1 MTMTTEK
8 KTKADPLVAATTIL
22 IDGKAF
28 EAGERITGVP
38 KEQIDIAANQK
49 RVVRR
54 SVYEVLAAGV
64 PAPDLGGDE
73 VEDDGDGDDAGT
85 GNDADDNGG
94 SGQ

>member
-1 MTMTTEK
+1 MTTEK

-49 RVVRR
+49 RVVRQ
-54 SVYEVLAAGV
+54 SVYKVLAAGA
-64 PAPDLGGDE
+64 PAPELGGDE
-73 VEDDGDGDDAGT
+73 TEDEHEDDAD
-85 GNDADDNGG
+85 GNDAGNNGG